1 MPPRAHLTLVHETQE
16 ACDAAFAASPE
27 FDLRPL
33 YAMYLDQYGP
43 GPLVLVVHGP
53 DGFTHEIALASVP
66 PDSLEVPAGGLP
78 D

>member
-1 MPPRAHLTLVHETQE
+1 
-16 ACDAAFAASPE
+16 
-27 FDLRPL
+27 
-33 YAMYLDQYGP
+33 MYLEQYGP